1 VFRSCWL
8 FSLVSSVQINSNL
21 PDLKRLAR
29 EARKTGRPYVLRE
42 NSHDIALLTPV
53 DTEKKQNT
61 NQQAIEETLALA
73 GSWKDLDFDNMLDEL
88 DRIRHESKPTP
99 PLELNL

>member
-1 VFRSCWL
+1 MSTYPTPIDIRHF
-8 FSLVSSVQINSNL
+8 
-21 PDLKRLAR
+21 PDLKRLAK
-29 EARKTGRPYVLRE
+29 EAKKTGKPFVLRE

-53 DTEKKQNT
+53 DTEKKQKT

-73 GSWKDLDFDNMLDEL
+73 GSWKDLDFDDMLEQL

-99 PLELNL
+99 PLTLDL